1 MKRLL
6 LFFTLTIASVMS
18 AQGTPPP
25 ISNLFA
31 ADDQANARE
40 EALYNEATQKMDE
53 GKWSDALQRYQ
64 QVYELKGRRA
74 DGALYWK
81 AYTLNKL
88 GRRQESLNSIAAL
101 RSAYPKS
108 QWLKDA
114 GALEVEVKQASGQPV
129 NVAAQSDDE
138 YKLLALRSVMDSDPD
153 RAIPIVEKMLDNPN
167 NTSHLKEQALFLL
180 AQADSPKAGQIVATI
195 ARGQM
200 GTSLQ
205 TKAIQFLGT
214 ESSPANTRTLGEIYA
229 STQST
234 DVKRAV
240 IQAYLISDNQAGV
253 LTAAKQ
259 EANPDVKRAAI
270 QTLGAMDAKKE
281 LSQLYA
287 TADPGSKR
295 AILDACVAAGYSEL
309 LAQVAKNPNEQVEL
323 RRNALQR
330 LGAVGGKDTNATLVQ
345 IYRSET
351 NREMKN
357 AALDGLF
364 VDDDAADLVALAK
377 SESDPQMRRQI
388 VEKLAI
394 MDSKEAKDYMLEILN
409 K

>member
-6 LFFTLTIASVMS
+6 LFLTLTTTSVMF

-25 ISNLFA
+25 VLNLFA
-31 ADDQANARE
+31 ADEQANTRE
-40 EALYNEATQKMDE
+40 ETLYREATSRLDE
-53 GKWSDALQRYQ
+53 NKWSDALQRFQ
-64 QVYELKGRRA
+64 QVYEIKGRRA

-81 AYTLNKL
+81 AYALNKL
-88 GRRQESLNSIAAL
+88 GRRQEALTSLSAL
-101 RSAYPKS
+101 RSSYPKS

-114 GALEVEVKQASGQPV
+114 GALEVEVKQAKGEPV
-129 NVAAQSDDE
+129 NLDAQSNDE

-153 RAIPIVEKMLDNPN
+153 RAIPVVERMLDNPN
-167 NTSHLKEQALFLL
+167 SSAHLKEQALFLL
-180 AQADSPKAGQIVATI
+180 AQADSPKAGQIVAVI
-195 ARGQM
+195 ARGQK
-200 GTSLQ
+200 GPQLQ

-214 ESSPANTRTLGEIYA
+214 ESSPANTKTLGEIYA

-253 LTAAKQ
+253 LAAAKQ

-281 LSQLYA
+281 LAQLYT
-287 TADPGSKR
+287 TADPESKR
-295 AILDACVAAGYSEL
+295 AILDACVAADYSEL
-309 LAQVAKNPNEQVEL
+309 LAQVAKNPNEPVEL

-351 NREMKN
+351 NHDMKN
-357 AALDGLF
+357 AALEGLF

-377 SESDPQMRRQI
+377 SESDPQMRRRI

>member
-1 MKRLL
+1 M
-6 LFFTLTIASVMS
+6 IACVVS
-18 AQGTPPP
+18 AQNIQPPV
-25 ISNLFA
+25 SNLFA

-40 EALYNEATQKMDE
+40 ESLYKEATQSMDE
-53 GKWSDALQRYQ
+53 NKWNDALQRFQ
-64 QVYELKGRRA
+64 RVYELKGRRA

-81 AYTLNKL
+81 AYVLKKM

-129 NVAAQSDDE
+129 NLNAQGDDE

-153 RAIPIVEKMLDNPN
+153 RAIPIVEKMLDNPRN
-167 NTSHLKEQALFLL
+167 SASLKEQALFLL
-180 AQADSPKAGQIVATI
+180 AQADSPKAAQVVSGI
-195 ARGQM
+195 ARGQK
-200 GTSLQ
+200 GPQLQ

-214 ESSPANTRTLGEIYA
+214 ESSPENTRTLGEIYA

-253 LTAAKQ
+253 LAAAKQ
-259 EANPDVKRAAI
+259 EANQDVKRAAI

-287 TADPGSKR
+287 TADSESKK
-295 AILDACVAAGYSEL
+295 AILDACVAADYSEL
-309 LAQVAKNPNEQVEL
+309 LAQVAKNSNEPVEL
-323 RRNALQR
+323 RREALQR

-345 IYRSET
+345 IYRSEA
-351 NREMKN
+351 NHEMKN
-357 AALDGLF
+357 AALEGLF
-364 VDDDAADLVALAK
+364 VDDDATDLIALAK
-377 SESDPQMRRQI
+377 SENDPQMRRRI